1 MWRRVGNWCAGYG
14 VSAVVVLL
22 ESVCDSMLHIMY
34 ACGVCP
40 GRRKRMHNGTRD
52 RVQTCLT
59 VVGGIP
65 TNLSHERTPG
75 GASTEQAQSDP
86 RG

>member
-1 MWRRVGNWCAGYG
+1 
-14 VSAVVVLL
+14 
-22 ESVCDSMLHIMY
+22 
-34 ACGVCP
+34 
-40 GRRKRMHNGTRD
+40 MHNGTRD

-75 GASTEQAQSDP
+75 GASTEQARSDP
-86 RG
+86 QGRGLLVCGWGVAKLGGRLEIASYL